1 MLLPLFQWI
10 QNTAI
15 GHAIRESLW
24 MFPIIEA
31 VHLLALALIGGAVLI
46 VDLRLA
52 GLALRRQPASELAKD
67 AEPWLIGSLGI
78 MVVSGG
84 LLFSSEALKCYYN
97 PAFWLKMLFLFLAI
111 TYTFTIRRRVASA
124 GEATVSPLWMRGAAL
139 VSVTLWSGVGLMG
152 RGIGFY

>member
-10 QNTAI
+10 QDTSI
-15 GHAIRESLW
+15 GLAIRESVW

-31 VHLLALALIGGAVLI
+31 FHLLGLALIGGAVLL
-46 VDLRLA
+46 VDMRLA
-52 GLALRRQPASELAKD
+52 GLALRRQPSSQLARD
-67 AEPWLIGSLGI
+67 TEPWLIGSLAV
-78 MVVSGG
+78 MLTSGF

-97 PAFWLKMLFLFLAI
+97 PAFWLKMMFLVLAVI
-111 TYTFTIRRRVASA
+111 FTFTIRRRVAAA
-124 GEATVSPLWMRGAAL
+124 GEAKMKPLWMKVVAL